1 MTGPVWSTSE
11 VARMSKV
18 TSRTLRH
25 YDRIG
30 LLLPA
35 STSASGVRWYAEP
48 ELRRLQQ
55 ILLYRELGL
64 SLEAIGQVLDGQ
76 WSEVDAL
83 RRHHAWLVAEGER
96 LQVLAATV
104 SRTIE
109 SLEGDAAMT
118 AEEMFEGFSAQQK
131 KWENDLVEKFGEG
144 VRPHFENSREVVK
157 GWNKDDYAK
166 AQQEWDDLDNRAIVL
181 IQQGIAPDA
190 PEAQSL
196 MSDHYAAVS
205 RFWTPNATAYT
216 NLGGYYVEHAD
227 FRARYD
233 AKDPRLAEFWRDA
246 MATYA
251 QGNLA

>member
-1 MTGPVWSTSE
+1 MSGAVWSTSE
-11 VARMSKV
+11 VARMSRV

-30 LLLPA
+30 LLRPA
-35 STSASGVRWYAEP
+35 SIGAGGVRWYAEV

-76 WSEVDAL
+76 RSEVEAL
-83 RRHHAWLVAEGER
+83 RRHHEWLVAEGER
-96 LQVLAATV
+96 LRVMAATV

-109 SLEGDAAMT
+109 TLEGDAAML

-144 VRPHFENSREVVK
+144 VRPHFESSREAVK
-157 GWNKDDYAK
+157 GWNKDDYAR
-166 AQQEWDDLDNRAIVL
+166 AQQEWDDLDDRAVAL
-181 IQQGIAPDA
+181 IQQGIAPYA

-196 MSDHYAAVS
+196 MADHYAAVS

-216 NLGGYYVEHAD
+216 NLGGYYVEHPD

-246 MATYA
+246 MAAYA
-251 QGNLA
+251 QHALA